1 MIIYHAKRRLY
12 KTSRQNLFP
21 YRMQLSR
28 VALKYGFVYEDDDVA
43 HHLHRYKCK
52 TSNTNIRNNPFG

>member
-1 MIIYHAKRRLY
+1 MIIYHAKRMLY

-28 VALKYGFVYEDDDVA
+28 VALKFAFVSEDDDVA
-43 HHLHRYKCK
+43 HNLHRYKCK

>member
-1 MIIYHAKRRLY
+1 MIIYHAKRRLH

-28 VALKYGFVYEDDDVA
+28 VALKFAFVSEDDDVA
-43 HHLHRYKCK
+43 HNLHRYKCK

>member
-1 MIIYHAKRRLY
+1 MIIYLEKRKLY

-28 VALKYGFVYEDDDVA
+28 VALKYAFVSEDDDVA

>member
-1 MIIYHAKRRLY
+1 MIIYLEKRKLY

-28 VALKYGFVYEDDDVA
+28 VALKFAFVSEDDDVA
-43 HHLHRYKCK
+43 HNLHRYKCK

>member
-1 MIIYHAKRRLY
+1 MIIHHAKKRLY

-28 VALKYGFVYEDDDVA
+28 VALKYAFVSKDDDVV
-43 HHLHRYKCK
+43 HHLHPYKCK
-52 TSNTNIRNNPFG
+52 TSNTNMRNNPFG